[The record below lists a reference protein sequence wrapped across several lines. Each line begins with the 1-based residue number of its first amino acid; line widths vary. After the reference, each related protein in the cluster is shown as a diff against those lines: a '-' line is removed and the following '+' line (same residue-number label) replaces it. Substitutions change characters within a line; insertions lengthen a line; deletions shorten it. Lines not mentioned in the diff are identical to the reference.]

1 MLVGRGDDCVL
12 DLRLDV
18 DIVKLGVVVVGEGVT
33 DDSGEVSLVT

>member
-18 DIVKLGVVVVGEGVT
+18 DIVKLGVVVVG
-33 DDSGEVSLVT
+33 D